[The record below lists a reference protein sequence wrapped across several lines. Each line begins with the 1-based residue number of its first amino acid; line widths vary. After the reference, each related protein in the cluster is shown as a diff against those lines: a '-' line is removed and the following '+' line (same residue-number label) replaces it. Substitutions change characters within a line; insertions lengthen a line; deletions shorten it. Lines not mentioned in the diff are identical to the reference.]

1 MRKDSNYPL
10 LSPGAGM
17 SGGYSYG
24 AGSES
29 ESEDEDEED
38 DDDEENDA
46 HSEWRNQF
54 IVINNYDMR
63 NN

>member
-1 MRKDSNYPL
+1 
-10 LSPGAGM
+10 M

-38 DDDEENDA
+38 DDDDEENGA
-46 HSEWRNQF
+46 HSEWRTQF
-54 IVINNYDMR
+54 IVINNYDIQ
-63 NN
+63 NK